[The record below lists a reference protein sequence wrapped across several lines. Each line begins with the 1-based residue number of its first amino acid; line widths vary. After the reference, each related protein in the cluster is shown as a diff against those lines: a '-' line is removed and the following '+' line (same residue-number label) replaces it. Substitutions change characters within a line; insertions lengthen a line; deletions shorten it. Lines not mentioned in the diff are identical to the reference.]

1 MKTIEQVGW
10 DHEEVM
16 RQLRT
21 QYAEKIAE
29 MKRLSQDSNRAN
41 NKTKSSTDNIRE
53 VS

>member
-16 RQLRT
+16 RELRT
-21 QYAEKIAE
+21 RYAEKMAE
-29 MKRLSQDSNRAN
+29 MKGLSQDSNRAN
-41 NKTKSSTDNIRE
+41 NKSKNSTDDIRE